1 MIGLKQKVQ
10 SLMGTLQDEDFNVR
24 LNATLALGEM
34 GKDAVPGLIQAL
46 QDENLGVC
54 RSSERALRKIDTSEA
69 LKAVEEYQ
77 RNKALIRYTR
87 STKRTRGI

>member
-1 MIGLKQKVQ
+1 M
-10 SLMGTLQDEDFNVR
+10 QDEDFNVR

-54 RSSERALRKIDTSEA
+54 RSSERALRKIGTSEA
-69 LKAVEEYQ
+69 LKGLEGYNHE
-77 RNKALIRYTR
+77 R
-87 STKRTRGI
+87 